1 MNKYLKYFIFMVI
14 LGLIVSLSLSFI
26 NELTAP
32 IIEEQK
38 LKKVEQSL
46 LKVDSTNKWVSGEKY
61 INISDDEGIESI
73 YISLNDKNE
82 YQFIAYYIVTKGY
95 SNGNIESLIFINNN
109 NKTINNVEI
118 INIENQTKGIGSL
131 IKDDPNYVNNFK
143 DVKIE
148 KYFNDNIN
156 NHNNESSDII
166 SGATISSRGVVQA
179 VITASNNYFK
189 NVGKQYESN

>member
-109 NKTINNVEI
+109 KKTINNVEI

>member
-1 MNKYLKYFIFMVI
+1 MNKYLKYFIFMVL

-32 IIEEQK
+32 MIEKQK

-46 LKVDSTNKWVSGEKY
+46 LKVDSTNKWVSGENY
-61 INISDDEGIESI
+61 INISDDEGIDSI

-109 NKTINNVEI
+109 KKTINNVEI

-179 VITASNNYFK
+179 VITASNNYFE

>member
-46 LKVDSTNKWVSGEKY
+46 LKVDSTNKWVSGENY
-61 INISDDEGIESI
+61 INISDDEGIDSI

-109 NKTINNVEI
+109 KKVAFLVAL
-118 INIENQTKGIGSL
+118 GVGL
-131 IKDDPNYVNNFK
+131 
-143 DVKIE
+143 
-148 KYFNDNIN
+148 
-156 NHNNESSDII
+156 
-166 SGATISSRGVVQA
+166 ATIGTIVVTRGRAARKAQLETETKEE
-179 VITASNNYFK
+179 I
-189 NVGKQYESN
+189 

>member
-26 NELTAP
+26 NELTSP

-46 LKVDSTNKWVSGEKY
+46 LKVDSTNKWVSGENY
-61 INISDDEGIESI
+61 INISDDEGIDSI

-109 NKTINNVEI
+109 KK
-118 INIENQTKGIGSL
+118 TKGIGSL

>member
-156 NHNNESSDII
+156 NYNNESSDII